1 MMILLASQAQ
11 AATFTVAN
19 TNDDGAGSLRQ
30 AIIDANATA
39 GADTIDFA
47 VSGQITLASQLPNI
61 TDSAGLT
68 IDGGSADITISGNDL
83 VRVFQVNLGAKLALE
98 NLTVADGKAVSPTP
112 DGAGLLNNGGTVT
125 VTDSTF
131 SGNTVEGTGT
141 QVSSGGAIR
150 NDGTLT
156 VTNST
161 FSGNSANSGTGGGID
176 IVSGSA
182 TVTNSTFSG
191 NSALQ
196 GGGIATVPGTSTTL
210 RNTIVA
216 ENTQGNN
223 CDGTIT
229 DGGGNLDDGTTCG
242 FTASTSK
249 STTPAGLDPAG
260 LRDNGGPTQTIAL
273 CSGVNTPLG
282 CTGPSAAID
291 AAVSCPPPT
300 TDQRGVSRPQ
310 GSACDIGAYEVEVV
324 DTTPPTVTTTI
335 PEHRAPEVSRT
346 TTVKANFSEP
356 VQNVT
361 SSTFILE
368 RKIAVKKMTPKYVR
382 VDATVSPSADGM
394 SAELTPVQDLPKGEY
409 RATITTEVTE
419 LATPANALKDP
430 VVWTFTVAKLP

>member
-1 MMILLASQAQ
+1 VLTALGASMMILLASQAQ

-39 GADTIDFA
+39 GADTIDFT

-161 FSGNSANSGTGGGID
+161 FSGNSA
-176 IVSGSA
+176 
-182 TVTNSTFSG
+182 
-191 NSALQ
+191 LQ

-282 CTGPSAAID
+282 CTGPSAAIH

-335 PEHRAPEVSRT
+335 PEDRAPEVSRT

-368 RKIAVKKMTPKYVR
+368 RKIAVKKSPPKYVR
-382 VDATVSPSADGM
+382 VDATVSLSDDGL

>member
-310 GSACDIGAYEVEVV
+310 GSACDIGAYEVEVLVV

-335 PEHRAPEVSRT
+335 
-346 TTVKANFSEP
+346 
-356 VQNVT
+356 
-361 SSTFILE
+361 
-368 RKIAVKKMTPKYVR
+368 RKIAPR
-382 VDATVSPSADGM
+382 
-394 SAELTPVQDLPKGEY
+394 
-409 RATITTEVTE
+409 R
-419 LATPANALKDP
+419 
-430 VVWTFTVAKLP
+430 